1 MNSLKYSRFP
11 VPPKNIKKILMIYT
25 KKIVKNIV
33 LALSSAL
40 PFALHSA
47 ENSEYNMPIGVTEV
61 SQSIFGLHMLI
72 FWICVVIG
80 VIVFGIMFWSM
91 WKYRKSKGAV
101 AADFDDNFWLEIGW
115 TVAATAVLI
124 WMAVPSTQVMV
135 QAYDDA
141 EGEINILVTGHQW
154 KWHYEYMEDEVSFF
168 SNLSTSQ
175 EQIDN
180 KVPKGEFYLSEVDEP
195 LVIPT
200 NTRVRFLITGNDVIH
215 SWWVPDFAVK
225 QDAIPGFINT
235 AWTNVPKPGIY
246 RGACTELC
254 GIKHA
259 FMPVVVRAV
268 EREAYDAF
276 IAEKVALAEAERML
290 TSKEWTKE
298 ELMERGE
305 SFYAVNCVACHQA
318 NGKGIPPVFPALEG
332 SEVALN
338 DSDKHIEILMEGIQ
352 GSAMAAFGDS
362 YSEVDIASVITY
374 TRQAWSNGEN
384 GDGVIVTP
392 KDIVEY
398 KKRIDL

>member
-1 MNSLKYSRFP
+1 MAH
-11 VPPKNIKKILMIYT
+11 IKK
-25 KKIVKNIV
+25 V
-33 LALSSAL
+33 LTRLIFVTPFLIPSAAFSESSD
-40 PFALHSA
+40 
-47 ENSEYNMPIGVTEV
+47 YNMSVGVTEV
-61 SQSIFGLHMLI
+61 SKSIFELHMVI
-72 FWICVVIG
+72 FWICVAIG
-80 VIVFGIMFWSM
+80 VIVFSIMFWSL

-115 TVAATAVLI
+115 TVAATLVLV

-135 QAYDDA
+135 EAYDDA
-141 EGEINILVTGHQW
+141 EGEINILITGHQW
-154 KWHYEYMEDEVSFF
+154 KWHYEYLEDEVGFF

-175 EQIDN
+175 EQIDGE
-180 KVPKGEFYLSEVDEP
+180 VPKGEFYLREVDEP

-235 AWTNVPKPGIY
+235 AWTNVPEPGIY

-259 FMPVVVRAV
+259 FMPVVVRVV
-268 EREAYDAF
+268 EREEYDEF
-276 IAEKVALAEAERML
+276 IAQKVTLAEAERLL
-290 TSKEWTKE
+290 TSKNWTKE

-305 SFYAVNCVACHQA
+305 QFYNTNCAACHQA
-318 NGKGIPPVFPALEG
+318 NGAGIPPVFPALVG
-332 SEVALN
+332 SQVVMN
-338 DSDKHIEILMEGIQ
+338 DSAKQIEILMEGVQ

-362 YSEVDIASVITY
+362 YSEIDIASVITY
-374 TRQAWSNGEN
+374 TRQAWSNGDN

-392 KDIVEY
+392 KDIVNY
-398 KKRIDL
+398 KNKIDL

>member
-1 MNSLKYSRFP
+1 MTYIRKL
-11 VPPKNIKKILMIYT
+11 VT
-25 KKIVKNIV
+25 K
-33 LALSSAL
+33 LALASSSVIPL
-40 PFALHSA
+40 SVYSA
-47 ENSEYNMPIGVTEV
+47 ENSDYNMPVGVTEV

-101 AADFDDNFWLEIGW
+101 AADFDDHFWLEIGW
-115 TVAATAVLI
+115 TVAATAVLV

-135 QAYDDA
+135 KAYDDA

-175 EQIDN
+175 EEIDN
-180 KVPKGEFYLSEVDEP
+180 KVPKGEFYLTEVDEP
-195 LVIPT
+195 LVIPI

-268 EREAYDAF
+268 ERETYDAF

-305 SFYAVNCVACHQA
+305 KFYVTNCVACHQA

-332 SEVALN
+332 SQVALN
-338 DSDKHIEILMEGIQ
+338 DSGKHIEILMEGIQ

-362 YSEVDIASVITY
+362 YSEVDIAAVVTY

>member
-1 MNSLKYSRFP
+1 MSY
-11 VPPKNIKKILMIYT
+11 IKKVLT
-25 KKIVKNIV
+25 KLIFVMPLLVSAAVI
-33 LALSSAL
+33 AESSD
-40 PFALHSA
+40 
-47 ENSEYNMPIGVTEV
+47 YNMSVGVTEV
-61 SQSIFGLHMLI
+61 SKSIFELHMVI
-72 FWICVVIG
+72 FWICVAIG
-80 VIVFGIMFWSM
+80 VIVFSIMFWSL

-115 TVAATAVLI
+115 TVAATLVLV

-135 QAYDDA
+135 EAYDDA
-141 EGEINILVTGHQW
+141 EGEINILITGHQW
-154 KWHYEYMEDEVSFF
+154 KWHYEYLEDEVGFF

-175 EQIDN
+175 EQIDGE
-180 KVPKGEFYLSEVDEP
+180 VPKGEFYLREVDEP

-235 AWTNVPKPGIY
+235 AWTNVPEPGIY

-259 FMPVVVRAV
+259 FMPVVVRVV
-268 EREAYDAF
+268 EREEYDDF
-276 IAEKVALAEAERML
+276 IAQKVTLAEAERLL
-290 TSKEWTKE
+290 TSKNWTKE

-305 SFYAVNCVACHQA
+305 QFYNTNCAACHQA
-318 NGKGIPPVFPALEG
+318 NGAGIPPVFPALVG
-332 SEVALN
+332 SQVVMS
-338 DSDKHIEILMEGIQ
+338 DSAKQIEILMEGVQ

-362 YSEVDIASVITY
+362 YSEIDIAAVITY
-374 TRQAWSNGEN
+374 TRQAWSNGDN

-392 KDIVEY
+392 KDIVDY
-398 KKRIDL
+398 KNKIDL

>member
-1 MNSLKYSRFP
+1 MTYIRKL
-11 VPPKNIKKILMIYT
+11 VT
-25 KKIVKNIV
+25 K
-33 LALSSAL
+33 LALAASSVIPL
-40 PFALHSA
+40 SVYSA
-47 ENSEYNMPIGVTEV
+47 ENSDYNMPVGVTEV

-101 AADFDDNFWLEIGW
+101 AADFDDHFWLEIGW
-115 TVAATAVLI
+115 TVAATAVLV

-135 QAYDDA
+135 KAYDDA

-175 EQIDN
+175 EEIDN
-180 KVPKGEFYLSEVDEP
+180 KVPKGEFYLTEVDEP
-195 LVIPT
+195 LVIPI

-268 EREAYDAF
+268 ERETYDAF
-276 IAEKVALAEAERML
+276 IAEKAALAEAERML

-305 SFYAVNCVACHQA
+305 KFYVTNCVACHQA

-332 SEVALN
+332 SQVALN
-338 DSDKHIEILMEGIQ
+338 DSGKHIEILMEGIQ

-362 YSEVDIASVITY
+362 YSEVDIAAVVTY